1 MKHTNKWLATR
12 IKALVADLNETEYN
26 NELTTVTG
34 GKPLEALH
42 NRTLHLLFNRYDH
55 IKGR

>member
-12 IKALVADLNETEYN
+12 IEALVADLDNARYS
-26 NELTTVTG
+26 NELQTITG
-34 GKPLEALH
+34 GKPLVSLH

-55 IKGR
+55 INGR